1 MIVIVVLIL
10 AGLAVLGAVVV
21 LAMGRGGELAETHPD
36 HPPLPLPTGR
46 PITGPE
52 VALLRLPRG
61 LWGYQV
67 GITDEALQRLAYAL
81 AERDARMAV
90 MEQHL
95 VELRQRLGESED
107 EDEDGRWDEFYGSED
122 DAAAVEA
129 SGDDAEDEE
138 FEEGLFDAAAPRSE
152 TAPVVLVKK
161 PTAADFAQDPEEI
174 P

>member
-1 MIVIVVLIL
+1 MIVVLIL

-95 VELRQRLGESED
+95 VELRHRLGEVED
-107 EDEDGRWDEFYGSED
+107 EGEQWDGLYGPEDV
-122 DAAAVEA
+122 AAPVEA
-129 SGDDAEDEE
+129 SADHAEDEK
-138 FEEGLFDAAAPRSE
+138 FEDGLFDDPAPMSE
-152 TAPVVLVKK
+152 TAPVVLVKR
-161 PTAADFAQDPEEI
+161 PAADFADEPEPREI
-174 P
+174 T